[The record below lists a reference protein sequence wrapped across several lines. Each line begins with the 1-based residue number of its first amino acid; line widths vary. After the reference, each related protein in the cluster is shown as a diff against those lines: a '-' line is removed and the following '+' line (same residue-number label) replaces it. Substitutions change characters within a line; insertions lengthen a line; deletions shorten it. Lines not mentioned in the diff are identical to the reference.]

1 LFSLCQKNAAIP
13 AIRGAVNFPVTTE
26 MAIFSHF
33 FKFWRLSYVKA
44 NFFNFM
50 KKGHLKT
57 QRENL
62 TREFPSA
69 NPRLG

>member
-1 LFSLCQKNAAIP
+1 
-13 AIRGAVNFPVTTE
+13 